1 MMARG
6 RRHTAARVATV
17 GLGAVLV
24 FLAGFALWSAVTSEH
39 AAGQLRRSR
48 LLSDS
53 YEQTRFA
60 MDDERLL
67 EHEYMLGHGGNYTP
81 ARSEVLHQQFDAI
94 AVRLDRGLAE
104 IARSGDARDR
114 ALSHQLAAEQRG
126 YHQSMDALFAS
137 AQMGNAGMAQMHG
150 AAADGDFTRLRNE
163 MSKVSDAHNNTTL
176 RQLNDLQVTE
186 ARIRS
191 ATWPVIGLALI
202 LFGLF
207 GLIVRGYRRREAAL
221 TQAELAR
228 LGRQALVDNL
238 TGLRNNRAFEE
249 DLERDLARISRSG
262 EPLALVS
269 LDLDRLKQTND
280 SHGHQ
285 AGDERLRAL
294 ALAMTKG
301 ARSADGCYRVA
312 GDEFALIL
320 PNTRAMGGLEVAQH
334 VQQALRRVGAGPTSA
349 TAGVAEAGPGVDRDE
364 LIRKA
369 DLALLEAK
377 RAHRAILIYSPEMDQ
392 IGAKCVIN
400 TEHVE
405 LTAVASALARAVD
418 AKDSLTRSHSET
430 VAELCALVA
439 AELGL
444 DFSRIAQLRL
454 AGLLHDVGKIGVPDA
469 ILNKRG
475 PLTEHEFDCMK
486 THCVLGH
493 GIVDATGLSEHA
505 DWILHHHERIDGRG
519 YPDGLAGEDIP
530 LESRIILV
538 ADAFEA
544 MTSGRPYRDGR
555 PQAEALAELN
565 SNAGTQFDRLCVEAL
580 LTVLAGRSADSNLA
594 AVAL

>member
-1 MMARG
+1 MAMGHKHVGARIA
-6 RRHTAARVATV
+6 TA
-17 GLGAVLV
+17 GLGVVLV
-24 FLAGFALWSAVTSEH
+24 FLASFALWSAATSEH
-39 AAGQLRRSR
+39 AAGQMRKSR
-48 LLSDS
+48 LLSNA

-81 ARSEVLHQQFDAI
+81 ARSEVLHQRFDAI
-94 AVRLDRGLAE
+94 AGQVDTGLAG
-104 IARSGDARDR
+104 IARIGDAHDR
-114 ALSHQLAAEQRG
+114 ALSHQLAAEQHG
-126 YHQSMDALFAS
+126 YHQSMDSLFAS
-137 AQMGNAGMAQMHG
+137 ARMGNNGMAQMNG
-150 AAADGDFTRLRNE
+150 AVADRDFARLRDV
-163 MSKVSDAHNNTTL
+163 MSRVSDTHNNATL
-176 RQLNDLQVTE
+176 RHLNDLQLTE

-228 LGRQALVDNL
+228 LERQALVDNL

-249 DLERDLARISRSG
+249 DLERDLARIARSG

-269 LDLDRLKQTND
+269 LDLDGLKQTND

-294 ALAMTKG
+294 AHAMTESV
-301 ARSADGCYRVA
+301 RSADGTYRVA
-312 GDEFALIL
+312 GDEFALVL
-320 PNTRAMGGLEVAQH
+320 SDTRAMGALEVAQH
-334 VQQALRRVGAGPTSA
+334 VQQALRRVSGGPSSV

-369 DLALLEAK
+369 DIALIEAK
-377 RAHRAILIYSPEMDQ
+377 RAHRGLLIYSPEMDQ
-392 IGAKCVIN
+392 IG
-400 TEHVE
+400 TERVTNIGRVE
-405 LTAVASALARAVD
+405 AQSVASALARAVD
-418 AKDSLTRSHSET
+418 AKDSLTLSHSET

-444 DFSRIAQLRL
+444 DASRIAQLRL
-454 AGLLHDVGKIGVPDA
+454 AGLLHDVGKIGIPDA
-469 ILNKRG
+469 ILNKPG
-475 PLTEHEFDCMK
+475 PLTDQEFDCMK
-486 THCVLGH
+486 THTALGH
-493 GIVDATGLSEHA
+493 GIVEATGLSQHA
-505 DWILHHHERIDGRG
+505 EWILHHHERIDGRG
-519 YPDGLAGEDIP
+519 YPDGLSGEDIP

-544 MTSGRPYRDGR
+544 MTAGRPYRDPR
-555 PQAEALAELN
+555 PVTEALVELN
-565 SNAGTQFDRLCVEAL
+565 QHAGTQFDRRCVAAL
-580 LTVLAGRSADSNLA
+580 ETVLSGRRAESELA
-594 AVAL
+594 LTTR